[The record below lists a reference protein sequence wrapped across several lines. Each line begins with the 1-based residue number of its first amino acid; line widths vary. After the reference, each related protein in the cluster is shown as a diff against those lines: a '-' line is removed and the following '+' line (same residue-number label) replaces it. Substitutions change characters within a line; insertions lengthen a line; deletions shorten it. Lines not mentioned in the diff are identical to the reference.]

1 LDLAKLKGPQRREL
15 PMGLQIE
22 EKTDESIT
30 FSFSSEAPVERWF
43 GREILLHEPGAM
55 DLGRLN
61 DGGPYLWNH
70 NRDVVLGVAEKAW
83 LGGDRRLYATVKWSP
98 NTSERGTEEWKRRQ
112 DIEAGI
118 VRNVSF
124 AYEIN
129 DIEERNDGFYV
140 TGWNVL
146 EVSSVSVPA
155 DQTVGLGRAMDE
167 PAEPT
172 EMKVNVTVEMGKSDP
187 EPEPESEATPE
198 PEQSRDAA
206 EDDEAVGEVHSL
218 SNEQPA
224 ERSETTDE
232 LPMTT
237 EINVEELQLD
247 ARRAERER
255 VAAIRGMCDQ
265 FSLPELAE
273 KLINDDS
280 SVDAARAVVMDQLGM
295 RKVEFQG
302 RVHDAGA
309 AELGLSKR
317 EKKRYSFL
325 RVAQYLADPNPRTAD
340 AAGFELEVA
349 RAAQAKHSRSASGVL
364 IPWEVL
370 GSNRAAETPGQVVG
384 AFSDGGALVGT
395 DRLDGQFIDL
405 FRNRSAFLNSGL
417 TILSGLEG
425 NVEIPKKLSSSQYYF
440 VGENADVA
448 NSKLTFGLVNM
459 IPRTIG
465 VRVPISRRMM
475 IQSSPDIENL
485 VRLDMAES
493 VALGMDATIGYGT
506 GAGNQPLGIINTTGI
521 GSVTFESAGTTTE
534 KAFPATLGGGT
545 HKTGLWGDYVD
556 LETALATNNLDAGS
570 MRYVM
575 NSVVRGGL
583 KQTLR
588 AAAAGSDY
596 IMTDGGQVNG
606 YPVVVSNQ
614 MQTNDVLFGNFAD
627 AVVGM
632 WSGLDVVID
641 PYTQSASGQVILTVH
656 QDFDVAV
663 RRAQSFALGT

>member
-1 LDLAKLKGPQRREL
+1 MDLSKLKGPQRREL

-22 EKTDESIT
+22 EKTDETLT

-43 GREILLHEPGAM
+43 GTEVLLHEPGAM
-55 DLGRLN
+55 DLSRMN
-61 DGGPYLWNH
+61 DGGAYLWNH

-83 LGGDRRLYATVKWSP
+83 LGDDRRLYSTVRWSP
-98 NTSERGTEEWKRRQ
+98 NTTERGSEEYKRRQ

-124 AYEIN
+124 AYEIG
-129 DIEERNDGFYV
+129 DIEERADAFYV
-140 TGWNVL
+140 TNWNVL

-167 PAEPT
+167 LAPVAPEPAEVT
-172 EMKVNVTVEMGKSDP
+172 VNATVEMHQS
-187 EPEPESEATPE
+187 EPATHADTE
-198 PEQSRDAA
+198 TEQ
-206 EDDEAVGEVHSL
+206 VHSL
-218 SNEQPA
+218 KEQTA
-224 ERSETTDE
+224 ERTESPDE
-232 LPMTT
+232 HPMTT
-237 EINVEELQLD
+237 EINVAEVQQD

-265 FSLPELAE
+265 FSLSDLAE

-280 SVDAARAVVMDQLGM
+280 SVDAARAVVMEQLGM

-302 RVHDAGA
+302 RVHNAGA
-309 AELGLSKR
+309 QEVGLSKR
-317 EKKRYSFL
+317 EVKRYSFL
-325 RVAQYLADPNPRTAD
+325 RVAQYLADPNPRTA
-340 AAGFELEVA
+340 AAAEFELEVA
-349 RAAQAKHSRSASGVL
+349 KAVQAKHSRSANGVL
-364 IPWEVL
+364 VPWEVL
-370 GSNRAAETPGQVVG
+370 GANRAAETPGQVAG
-384 AFSDGGALVGT
+384 TFGDGGALVGT
-395 DRLDGQFIDL
+395 DRLDAQFIDL
-405 FRNRSAFLNSGL
+405 IRNRSAFLNSGL
-417 TILSGLEG
+417 TMLSGLEG

-448 NSKLTFGLVNM
+448 NSKLAFGLVNM

-493 VALGMDATIGYGT
+493 VALGMDYTIGYGT
-506 GAGNQPLGIINTTGI
+506 GNNGQPLGIVNTTGI
-521 GSVTFESAGTTTE
+521 GSVTFGGGTS
-534 KAFPATLGGGT
+534 KAFAASLGGGT
-545 HKTGLWGDYVD
+545 HDCGDWADYVD
-556 LETALATNNLDAGS
+556 LETSLAANNLDAGS
-570 MRYVM
+570 MRYVG
-575 NSVVRGGL
+575 NSGVKGAL

-588 AAAAGSDY
+588 ATSAGSDY
-596 IMTDGGQVNG
+596 IMTDAGTVNG
-606 YPVVVSNQ
+606 YQFTVSNQ

-627 AVVGM
+627 CVVGM
-632 WSGLDVVID
+632 WSGLDVVVD